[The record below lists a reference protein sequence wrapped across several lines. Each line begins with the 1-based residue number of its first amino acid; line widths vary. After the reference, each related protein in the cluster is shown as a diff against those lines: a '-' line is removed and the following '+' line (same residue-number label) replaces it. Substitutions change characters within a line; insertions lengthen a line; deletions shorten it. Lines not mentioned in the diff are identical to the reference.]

1 MAEARI
7 AGDRI
12 DELDRRLIAELGG
25 DPRIS
30 YADLGKRLGVS
41 GMTAATRLGR
51 LRAAGV
57 LQIHSAPQF
66 SRLGLTTE
74 VLGLVQVE
82 LAALPAMIDALRA
95 SPYVLQVDRV
105 TGEFDLGFHA
115 IFPSELVLGELVRD
129 LQTLE
134 GVRRIVVHHV
144 IEHVKREDGWSAV
157 FVETEQQED
166 VGFELAPG
174 AQVPKP
180 LEPRLTLAAAWVDA
194 LAKADLPRLRE
205 LSDPKIVFTI
215 MPPHASAGT
224 FDGME
229 AVERQAERTRRAYR
243 RLWYRVIGVSEG
255 RRPYGLVIDALSP
268 VEDHR
273 GRVGTAFSRMA
284 FGFAD
289 GKVARVV
296 SLGQMELQELP
307 HAE

>member
-7 AGDRI
+7 AGDRS
-12 DELDRRLIAELGG
+12 DGLGRRLIAELGG
-25 DPRIS
+25 APRIS

-57 LQIHSAPQF
+57 LQIRSAPEF

-82 LAALPAMIDALRA
+82 LVALPAMVGGLRA

-144 IEHVKREDGWSAV
+144 IEHVKREEGWSAV
-157 FVETEQQED
+157 FMETEQQED
-166 VGFELAPG
+166 VGFELAP
-174 AQVPKP
+174 
-180 LEPRLTLAAAWVDA
+180 
-194 LAKADLPRLRE
+194 
-205 LSDPKIVFTI
+205 
-215 MPPHASAGT
+215 
-224 FDGME
+224 
-229 AVERQAERTRRAYR
+229 
-243 RLWYRVIGVSEG
+243 
-255 RRPYGLVIDALSP
+255 
-268 VEDHR
+268 
-273 GRVGTAFSRMA
+273 
-284 FGFAD
+284 
-289 GKVARVV
+289 
-296 SLGQMELQELP
+296 
-307 HAE
+307 

>member
-1 MAEARI
+1 MMAEGRI

-12 DELDRRLIAELGG
+12 DELDRRLIAELGS

-51 LRAAGV
+51 LRAAGG
-57 LQIHSAPQF
+57 LRICAPREF
-66 SRLGLTTE
+66 ARWGLATE

-129 LQTLE
+129 LQALE

-144 IEHVKREDGWSAV
+144 IEHVKREEGWSAV
-157 FVETEQQED
+157 FMETEQQED

-174 AQVPKP
+174 AQVPN
-180 LEPRLTLAAAWVDA
+180 
-194 LAKADLPRLRE
+194 
-205 LSDPKIVFTI
+205 
-215 MPPHASAGT
+215 
-224 FDGME
+224 
-229 AVERQAERTRRAYR
+229 
-243 RLWYRVIGVSEG
+243 
-255 RRPYGLVIDALSP
+255 
-268 VEDHR
+268 
-273 GRVGTAFSRMA
+273 
-284 FGFAD
+284 
-289 GKVARVV
+289 
-296 SLGQMELQELP
+296 
-307 HAE
+307 